1 MDDSDGAVNVTS
13 EELSRLTPGDN
24 RELQQFIQNENQ
36 KSQVQ
41 RCKHLPQFY
50 PLSLSN
56 ALKQNCEGDHSA
68 NQFIYPCSCP
78 RTHRNLLQEMH
89 YWLDIVWQARQQRGE
104 LHTKLRRKVH
114 GLELGRTETFGAF
127 TGWTV
132 MGLRR

>member
-13 EELSRLTPGDN
+13 EELSRLTPSDN

-41 RCKHLPQFY
+41 RCKSCPYSIPSQPFSSGTAKETILLTPIIC
-50 PLSLSN
+50 L
-56 ALKQNCEGDHSA
+56 
-68 NQFIYPCSCP
+68 CSCS

-89 YWLDIVWQARQQRGE
+89 YRLDIVWQACWQRGE
-104 LHTKLRRKVH
+104 LHTELRRKVH
-114 GLELGRTETFGAF
+114 GLELSRTETFGTF
-127 TGWTV
+127 TSRTV